1 MMVKTPIK
9 RNSPVGKSFELFA
22 KDYKFNVPQG
32 VYLENVEK
40 ATYLI
45 LIHSLVEPLL
55 ARLIKLRTLHLK
67 TKYLLLM
74 PGEIVKNKWRN
85 PLFR

>member
-9 RNSPVGKSFELFA
+9 RIHSLWESRLPELFA

-40 ATYLI
+40 AGI
-45 LIHSLVEPLL
+45 
-55 ARLIKLRTLHLK
+55 
-67 TKYLLLM
+67 
-74 PGEIVKNKWRN
+74 
-85 PLFR
+85 